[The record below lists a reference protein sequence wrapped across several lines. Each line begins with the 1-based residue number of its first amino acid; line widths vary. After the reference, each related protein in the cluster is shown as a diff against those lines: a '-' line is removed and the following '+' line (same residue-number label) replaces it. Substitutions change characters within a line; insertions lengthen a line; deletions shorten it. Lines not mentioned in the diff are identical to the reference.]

1 MLYYFYE
8 TGRYYLKTFGI
19 LGLKHRGG
27 RGLMCRDNFDRNDLS
42 SHSLFRSLRGHKAKA
57 PSVGQNDPPSKI
69 YFSPTG

>member
-1 MLYYFYE
+1 
-8 TGRYYLKTFGI
+8 
-19 LGLKHRGG
+19 
-27 RGLMCRDNFDRNDLS
+27 MCRDNFDRNDLS